1 MGKAFLLI
9 VCFSF
14 ALFGAD
20 GQDFSQSS
28 DKCAKT
34 EQPEWLPPLEKRL
47 LSENMEEALTNWFVF
62 VKDSLKELKDE
73 DINRIRE
80 NFLEECAKPGHFSLS
95 DFLKEAEKLPKNKDA
110 LHLSGVHMFCYD
122 VKDPKCHLQRL
133 GLYEK
138 VLAIDIFFNNLE
150 AFSKNM
156 DRFLALAEASRTAPY
171 EHNKFS
177 SLSSGS
183 YYRDIK
189 SYVAR
194 TADKYGI
201 YLTKKQKAKVKRF
214 TSDALIFK
222 DVLIALFQIIIC
234 AISKIFA
241 HFA

>member
-28 DKCAKT
+28 DNCAKT

-138 VLAIDIFFNNLE
+138 VLAIDIFFNDLE

-171 EHNKFS
+171 KVNEVS
-177 SLSSGS
+177 SLMPGS
-183 YYRDIK
+183 YSRDIRF
-189 SYVAR
+189 YVSR
-194 TADKYGI
+194 TANKYDT
-201 YLTKKQKAKVKRF
+201 YLTQKQQAKVKRLS
-214 TSDALIFK
+214 SDLPTFKEFLIF
-222 DVLIALFQIIIC
+222 IFRSIIRI
-234 AISKIFA
+234 
-241 HFA
+241 

>member
-28 DKCAKT
+28 DNCAKT
-34 EQPEWLPPLEKRL
+34 EQPEWVPPLEKRL

-73 DINRIRE
+73 DRNRIRE
-80 NFLEECAKPGHFSLS
+80 NFLKECAKPGHFSLS
-95 DFLKEAEKLPKNKDA
+95 GFLKEAEKFSKNKNA
-110 LHLSGVHMFCYD
+110 LHLSGVHMLCYD
-122 VKDPKCHLQRL
+122 VLDSKRYLERL

-138 VLAIDIFFNNLE
+138 VLAIDIFFNDLE

-171 EHNKFS
+171 KVNEVS
-177 SLSSGS
+177 SLMPGS
-183 YYRDIK
+183 YSWDIRF
-189 SYVAR
+189 YVSR
-194 TADKYGI
+194 TANKYDT
-201 YLTKKQKAKVKRF
+201 YLTQKQQAKVKRLS
-214 TSDALIFK
+214 SDLPTFKEFLIF
-222 DVLIALFQIIIC
+222 IFRSIIRI
-234 AISKIFA
+234 
-241 HFA
+241 

>member
-28 DKCAKT
+28 DNCAKT

-95 DFLKEAEKLPKNKDA
+95 DFLKEAEKLPKNKNA

-171 EHNKFS
+171 KVNEVS
-177 SLSSGS
+177 SLMPGS
-183 YYRDIK
+183 YSRDIRF
-189 SYVAR
+189 YVSR
-194 TADKYGI
+194 TANKYDT
-201 YLTKKQKAKVKRF
+201 YLTQKQQAKVKRLS
-214 TSDALIFK
+214 SDLPTFKEFLIF
-222 DVLIALFQIIIC
+222 IFRSIIRI
-234 AISKIFA
+234 
-241 HFA
+241 